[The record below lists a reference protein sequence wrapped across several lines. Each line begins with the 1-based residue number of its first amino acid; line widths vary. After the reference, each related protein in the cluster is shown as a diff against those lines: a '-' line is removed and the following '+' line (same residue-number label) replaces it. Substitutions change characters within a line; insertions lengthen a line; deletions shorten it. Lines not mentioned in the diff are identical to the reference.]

1 MARDMRAKEATES
14 AGGRRQRD
22 EKEILVGTTKRER
35 PEGGPEKEML
45 I

>member
-1 MARDMRAKEATES
+1 MAKDRRAKESTES

-22 EKEILVGTTKRER
+22 KKEILVGTTKRKTL
-35 PEGGPEKEML
+35 EGGPEKEML